1 MAQLPRRIQQQVEA
15 AEALLAQAN
24 APAPTEASDPA
35 DQPPQEPSQ
44 QEPTAPVVAE
54 APAPAA
60 PEPQE
65 TWEQRYRSL
74 QGRFNSQVPALQQ
87 QTKELHTQLQQAQE
101 AIAKLKEQPAP
112 EQKISADPKDV
123 DAFGEDLVSMVQ
135 RVTQSV
141 LGSMAARFDQT
152 VSAFD
157 ARLTKV
163 ERNLDN
169 TTQSVARTAEETF
182 YDRLAA
188 AVPDWESV
196 NASNAF
202 LTWLGEV
209 DPVYGQPRQAG
220 LDAAQAAL
228 NPERAAAVFN
238 AFKATQAKPPVPK
251 VDPLAKQVSPR
262 SSASAAPTPTEQPVL
277 TQKQVTDFYAD
288 VARGRY
294 RGREAQAHEI
304 EQTINQALAEG
315 RVR

>member
-1 MAQLPRRIQQQVEA
+1 MAKLPPRIQQQVDA
-15 AEALLAQAN
+15 ADALLAQVN
-24 APAPTEASDPA
+24 APAPEAAHS
-35 DQPPQEPSQ
+35 E
-44 QEPTAPVVAE
+44 AE
-54 APAPAA
+54 APAAETQQ
-60 PEPQE
+60 PEPPVQPPANE
-65 TWEQRYRSL
+65 PVAIQPPPQDNWEHRYKTL
-74 QGRFNSQVPALQQ
+74 QGLFNKEVPSLQQ
-87 QTKELHTQLQQAQE
+87 QTKELNAQLQQAQ
-101 AIAKLKEQPAP
+101 AALAKLKDQPAP
-112 EQKISADPKDV
+112 EQKVSADPKDV
-123 DAFGEDLVSMVQ
+123 DAFGEDLVNMVQ

-141 LGSMAARFDQT
+141 LGSMAVRFDQT

-169 TTQSVARTAEETF
+169 TTQTVARTAEETF
-182 YDRLAA
+182 FDRLSA